1 MRHRVAHRKLG
12 RTTEHRLSL
21 LRNLTASLILSAK
34 GRIRTTLVKAKELR
48 PFAEKLVTLGKKDTL
63 HARRRALA
71 IIPRKDAVAKLFN
84 EISPRF
90 AERPGGYTRI
100 LKLGTRRGDGAEM
113 AFIEF
118 VDYEFS
124 STKEAKETKAS
135 GKKPKEAKKPKKKE
149 AKEKK
154 ESKAAKAEPEEA
166 EQKPAAKKKAA
177 KKTVAK
183 KAAKKTVKKA
193 AKKTTAKKTV
203 TKKTTAK
210 KASKKAGKKKT
221 S

>member
-12 RTTEHRLSL
+12 RTSEHRLSL
-21 LRNLTASLILSAK
+21 LRNLTAALILHE
-34 GRIRTTLVKAKELR
+34 RIRTTLPKAKELR
-48 PFAEKLVTLGKKDTL
+48 PFAERLVTLGKKDSL
-63 HARRRALA
+63 HARRQALR
-71 IIPRKDAVAKLFN
+71 IIPRKNVVAKLFN

-100 LKLGTRRGDGAEM
+100 LKLGPRKGDGAEM

-124 STKEAKETKAS
+124 PTKEAAS
-135 GKKPKEAKKPKKKE
+135 GKKPKEDKKPKKKE

-154 ESKAAKAEPEEA
+154 ESKVAKAKPKEA
-166 EQKPAAKKKAA
+166 EEKSAAKKKAA
-177 KKTVAK
+177 KKTAAK
-183 KAAKKTVKKA
+183 KATKKV
-193 AKKTTAKKTV
+193 AKKTTAKKAAK
-203 TKKTTAK
+203 KKTTAK
-210 KASKKAGKKKT
+210 KAVKKAGKKKT